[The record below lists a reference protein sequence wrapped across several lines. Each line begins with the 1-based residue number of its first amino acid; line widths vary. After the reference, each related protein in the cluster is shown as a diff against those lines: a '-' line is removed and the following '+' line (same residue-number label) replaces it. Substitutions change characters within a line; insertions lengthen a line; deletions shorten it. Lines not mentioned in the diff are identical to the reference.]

1 MARRGLAEV
10 FLPHVDGRAPCPV
23 IVVVPYPSGMS
34 SFQRPAPDIAKL
46 IAALD
51 EWERGEQTPGKVL
64 ANLKTAGIVEVLTEL
79 RDTGW
84 TPRS

>member
-1 MARRGLAEV
+1 
-10 FLPHVDGRAPCPV
+10 
-23 IVVVPYPSGMS
+23 MS
-34 SFQRPAPDIAKL
+34 SFQRPAPDITKL
-46 IAALD
+46 LAALE

-84 TPRS
+84 APRA